1 MFHASPITD
10 CASSRVTGGTSDGWR
25 VATRPSS
32 DSKHYSARVAETL
45 PLTGERTAPGIW
57 HENYWFARHEA
68 AYRWLVDSQ
77 DTVSGRVLDAGCGEG
92 YGAEL
97 LRTAGADAVIGL
109 DYDSTTLRHVAKE
122 YPQINPL
129 QGNLV
134 QQGLADDSFD
144 LVVSMQTIEHLW
156 DQPAFIAECARVL
169 RPGGTLVLSTPNR
182 LTFPSGNW
190 YHTRELTAA
199 EFVELVEPE
208 LDVVDILGL
217 WHGARLAH
225 WESAYGSCVDA
236 QLAGEPTTWSPELT
250 ELVRSTGY
258 RDFEISS
265 RPGDFDESLDLIV
278 VARPA
283 DACPKNPVHDTRAG

>member
-1 MFHASPITD
+1 MCFEPDDGCAAPVASPEIRT
-10 CASSRVTGGTSDGWR
+10 
-25 VATRPSS
+25 PSS
-32 DSKHYSARVAETL
+32 ASKHYSARVAETL

-57 HENYWFARHEA
+57 HENYWFARSEA
-68 AYRWLVDSQ
+68 AYRWLADSEGI
-77 DTVSGRVLDAGCGEG
+77 VSGRVLDAGCGEG

-97 LRTAGADAVIGL
+97 LRTAGADAVVGL
-109 DYDSTTLRHVAKE
+109 DYDSTTLRHVAKV
-122 YPQINPL
+122 YPQVNPL

-134 QQGLADDSFD
+134 QQGFADESFD
-144 LVVSMQTIEHLW
+144 LVVSMQAIEHLW

-208 LDVVDILGL
+208 LEVTEILGV
-217 WHGARLAH
+217 WHGERLAH

-265 RPGDFDESLDLIV
+265 RPGDLDESLDLIV
-278 VARPA
+278 FARPA
-283 DACPKNPVHDTRAG
+283 DA

>member
-1 MFHASPITD
+1 LWFESD
-10 CASSRVTGGTSDGWR
+10 DGCAAP
-25 VATRPSS
+25 VAGAGDADPPY
-32 DSKHYSARVAETL
+32 DSNDYSARVAETL

-57 HENYWFARHEA
+57 HENYWFARSEA
-68 AYRWLVDSQ
+68 AYQWLADSEGNVTGNVTG
-77 DTVSGRVLDAGCGEG
+77 TVSSIVRGRVLDAGCGEG

-97 LRTAGADAVIGL
+97 LRLAGADAVFGF
-109 DYDSTTLRHVAKE
+109 DYDSTTLRHVAKV

-134 QQGLADDSFD
+134 QQGVADESFD
-144 LVVSMQTIEHLW
+144 LVVSMQVIEHLW

-182 LTFPSGNW
+182 LTFPSGNC

-208 LDVVDILGL
+208 LDIIDILGL
-217 WHGARLAH
+217 WHGERLAH

-236 QLAGEPTTWSPELT
+236 QLAGEPTTWSPELA

-265 RPGDFDESLDLIV
+265 RPGDLDESLDLIV

-283 DACPKNPVHDTRAG
+283 DV